1 MITPEIYVELCTGC
15 GECVEACPVQAL
27 ALEED
32 HAALVNADDCQY
44 CGDCEDLCP
53 EGAIARPFEVV
64 LADPGERAR
73 IEGSVGLPRPTPEH

>member
-27 ALEED
+27 ALKGD

-53 EGAIARPFEVV
+53 ERAIARPFEVV
-64 LADPGERAR
+64 LADPGEGHDA
-73 IEGSVGLPRPTPEH
+73 EVNGDLPRAHC